1 MTSSQRRR
9 QWLTR
14 AQRGDDAA
22 VCQEIGEQL
31 SRPSTPET
39 RVELSAVLAAALY
52 YGRRF
57 VESVQTC
64 DRALA
69 EPGLSDGWWSYL
81 LSIRAGSRVD
91 LDDSDGAV
99 TDLIDAEVALT
110 RCDDPELELSIRKSL
125 GASYGEL
132 SLFARAATHFLIADD
147 LDRRLGAGFPAGL
160 VNALNLALLQH
171 RWAQREQQSAGV
183 DDLTCAARDRFGQ
196 AQFWLSTAVE
206 RAGNR
211 EHPWRSFMTKLEREI
226 RTELDP
232 QTGVPLLQELVDGG
246 VDTGAA
252 NTTAVSLAVLST
264 GLRRLG
270 RAPEAWAA
278 GRRASELLGTQNL
291 HVSTIDEVESA
302 THLAE
307 VALGLPGAATAE
319 AALVDLGAELQR
331 YTAGWT
337 EAFQARLHHALADQE
352 LSRVESRALSDPLTG
367 LRNRRAWEQWTRDHR
382 VGPVAVVMLDIDG
395 LKRVNDHH
403 GHLAGDQLLRR
414 FGEQMRR
421 RLTPEILVARFGG
434 DEFVLAV
441 SGPTAAQSVPRLV
454 QLAESALAAV
464 DLSDLGMPTP
474 TAATGAAV
482 AAPGE
487 RVDGLLELAD
497 QRMYVRKNRAT
508 LDL

>member
-1 MTSSQRRR
+1 MTFSHRRR

-14 AQRGDDAA
+14 AQRGDDEA
-22 VCQEIGEQL
+22 VCQEIEEL
-31 SRPSTPET
+31 LARPLTPEN

-57 VESVQTC
+57 TESVEIC

-69 EPGLSDGWWSYL
+69 EPRLSEGWWSYL

-99 TDLIDAEVALT
+99 TDLIEAEVALT

-132 SLFARAATHFLIADD
+132 GLFARAATHFLIADD

-183 DDLTCAARDRFGQ
+183 DELTCAARDRFGQ

-206 RAGNR
+206 RAGSR
-211 EHPWRSFMTKLEREI
+211 EHPWKSFMTKLEREI

-232 QTGVPLLQELVDGG
+232 RTGVPLLQKLVDEG

-278 GRRASELLGTQNL
+278 GRRASELIATQAL
-291 HVSTIDEVESA
+291 HVSTVEEVESA

-307 VALGLPGAATAE
+307 VALGLPGAATAQE
-319 AALVDLGAELQR
+319 ALSDLSAELQR

-352 LSRVESRALSDPLTG
+352 LNRVESRALSDPLTG
-367 LRNRRAWEQWTRDHR
+367 LPNRRAWEQWLRDHP

-395 LKRVNDHH
+395 LKLVNDHH
-403 GHLAGDQLLRR
+403 GHLAGDLLLSR

-421 RLTPEILVARFGG
+421 RLTPEILIARFGG
-434 DEFVLAV
+434 DEFVLAAA
-441 SGPTAAQSVPRLV
+441 GPDAEAAVARLV
-454 QLAESALAAV
+454 QLAEAALSAV
-464 DLSDLGMPTP
+464 DLGDLGMPTP

-482 AAPGE
+482 AGPGE
-487 RVDGLLELAD
+487 RVDGLLDLAD
-497 QRMYVRKNRAT
+497 QRMYLHKNRT
-508 LDL
+508 P